1 MSDQLAAAAEA
12 MKVPQ
17 PIVERSARAR
27 AEATGASY
35 EEVLAAWAGGE
46 DVASASAPAAEPEPE
61 PAGEAPEPT
70 GEAPEEAPAAE
81 PAAPAVPE
89 FPAAAAMVE
98 ADTEPEPGVEPLS
111 LGERVRMAGKIGA
124 WTGAILGLVGL
135 VLSSTWLLGL
145 ASVTGEEEAYSPA
158 AEVMTSRFLIG
169 VTLVSIVFGVVVA
182 AFSRGAAG
190 WVHRGAG
197 LQGRFS
203 VTVLLGAVLGLVLGL
218 AAGAVMLAG
227 FGEPVEGAEVATS
240 VLPIIPAVFVVLLG
254 GALLG
259 WLTSVL
265 VQVIGVPVGVAD
277 DDAAEITE
285 VRSRLSAAVSI
296 PVAALVLLALLVL
309 PLGIVFIRSNEM
321 ATGGAAVLA
330 VFAAGAILG
339 IATLSASRP
348 TMRVTFGEV
357 LVAVAGIATVVLII
371 FAVIQT
377 QAGPHEEEE
386 APAEE
391 TEQTTEEAVAP
402 LPALL

>member
-27 AEATGASY
+27 AAATGSSY

-46 DVASASAPAAEPEPE
+46 DVAPSAPASEPAPAPPPEPATEAPEEPAAEPQ
-61 PAGEAPEPT
+61 
-70 GEAPEEAPAAE
+70 E

-89 FPAAAAMVE
+89 FPAAAAM
-98 ADTEPEPGVEPLS
+98 AEPEPEPDVEPLS
-111 LGERVRMAGKIGA
+111 LGERVRMAGKVGA
-124 WTGAILGLVGL
+124 WTGSVLGLVGL
-135 VLSSTWLLGL
+135 VLGSTWLLGL
-145 ASVTGEEEAYSPA
+145 ASVTGEEGAYSPA
-158 AEVMTSRFLIG
+158 VEVMNSRFVIG
-169 VTLVSIVFGVVVA
+169 VTLVSVVFGVVVA
-182 AFSRGAAG
+182 AFSRSAAG
-190 WVHRGAG
+190 WFHRGAG

-227 FGEPVEGAEVATS
+227 FAEPVEGAEFPTS
-240 VLPIIPAVFVVLLG
+240 VLPVVPAVFVVLVG

-259 WLTSVL
+259 WVTSVL
-265 VQVIGVPVGVAD
+265 VQVVGVPVGVAE
-277 DDAAEITE
+277 DDAEEITE

-296 PVAALVLLALLVL
+296 PVAALFLLLLLVL

-321 ATGGAAVLA
+321 ASGGAAVLA

-339 IATLSASRP
+339 VASLSASRP

-377 QAGPHEEEE
+377 QSGPQEEEV
-386 APAEE
+386 APADE

-402 LPALL
+402 LLDLV